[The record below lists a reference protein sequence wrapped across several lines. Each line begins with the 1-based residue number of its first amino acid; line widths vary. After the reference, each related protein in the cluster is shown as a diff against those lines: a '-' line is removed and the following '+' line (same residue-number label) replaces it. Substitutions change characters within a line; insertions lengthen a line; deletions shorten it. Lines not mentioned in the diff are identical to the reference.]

1 MADVTPPSSAHQTN
15 PPPADNPP
23 ITFKTAFKAEI
34 SEIEKSRVARGA
46 TTAKPAEKNLIG
58 LAFSGGGIRS
68 ATFNLGVLQALAT
81 RSLLHCFDYL
91 STVSGGGYVGS
102 WLAALTRRMTQTAN
116 VPFAEVERRLAP
128 KKYEIGSTVEPPFLK
143 WLRNYGNYLTPR
155 VGLFSGDT
163 WAAVGTWLR
172 NVIVNLVVF
181 ILFGVG
187 VLLFGHGLLLAM
199 VVLSAKHPGR
209 VLVAG
214 AITLFFAAVMM
225 AVNMDD
231 RQGPEKMRDSSFK
244 RVKVTVTVMLPFLAA
259 ALFVNC
265 GLWAWAEARSGPL
278 WMWAGAGAI
287 YYLLVWLVSFGF
299 ARHRAELISAY
310 AVILSSIFA
319 GAIGGVLLNGYTRI
333 LERLQSCEANNWLV
347 VVCGTAAILL
357 LLMLVAAL
365 HLGLMGLGCTD
376 LVREWWARLGGYLML
391 VTLAWLALMGTV
403 AFAPLLV
410 KWCLLHIPKIS
421 VSAVI
426 AWVLSNW
433 GGLAAAK
440 SGHTNGRGK
449 KTPAKAEELRN
460 RVSSYFLSRKGL
472 EILARVAPYVFGV
485 GLLLLL
491 STAVHIGTGLV
502 AAPTQTR
509 MVWNLHES
517 SIGFFCCG
525 AIPEQSGFFANW
537 TQVCDLYWQ
546 ILCADSW
553 CSLLLAAFVTCALCL
568 FMSWRVDVNEFSM
581 HHFYRNRLVRC
592 YLGASN
598 PARTPQPFTGF
609 DINDDLPLS
618 ALANDY
624 PGPYPLVNAALNIT
638 SGEELGFDKR
648 KAKSFVFAPL
658 HSGYDLVGRPK
669 GARWFSAEDNYLGT
683 YLPTQLGRSK
693 RKGFSPGISLGTA
706 MAISGAAASPNMGY
720 HTSPATAFF
729 MTLFAVRLGWWMGNP
744 RYPKNWES
752 AGPTL
757 GLAYIFS
764 ELLAQ
769 SDQQRGYVYLSDGGH
784 FENLGV
790 YELIKRRCRLI
801 IACDADCDEQYGF
814 EDLLSLVEKARAD
827 FDARIEI
834 DFAPIRPEPGKRSSG
849 ANFAVGNISYD
860 PANSQ
865 DRATLIYIKASLPER
880 EALPGGT
887 PPTTTPQG
895 GIPADVWRY
904 ADQCKD
910 FPHQTTAD
918 QWFDEIQFE
927 SYRALGE
934 YIGNLA
940 APQIQKEIAAVQ
952 A

>member
-1 MADVTPPSSAHQTN
+1 M
-15 PPPADNPP
+15 
-23 ITFKTAFKAEI
+23 
-34 SEIEKSRVARGA
+34 
-46 TTAKPAEKNLIG
+46 
-58 LAFSGGGIRS
+58 
-68 ATFNLGVLQALAT
+68 
-81 RSLLHCFDYL
+81 
-91 STVSGGGYVGS
+91 
-102 WLAALTRRMTQTAN
+102 
-116 VPFAEVERRLAP
+116 
-128 KKYEIGSTVEPPFLK
+128 
-143 WLRNYGNYLTPR
+143 
-155 VGLFSGDT
+155 
-163 WAAVGTWLR
+163 
-172 NVIVNLVVF
+172 
-181 ILFGVG
+181 
-187 VLLFGHGLLLAM
+187 
-199 VVLSAKHPGR
+199 
-209 VLVAG
+209 
-214 AITLFFAAVMM
+214 
-225 AVNMDD
+225 
-231 RQGPEKMRDSSFK
+231 
-244 RVKVTVTVMLPFLAA
+244 
-259 ALFVNC
+259 
-265 GLWAWAEARSGPL
+265 
-278 WMWAGAGAI
+278 
-287 YYLLVWLVSFGF
+287 
-299 ARHRAELISAY
+299 
-310 AVILSSIFA
+310 
-319 GAIGGVLLNGYTRI
+319 
-333 LERLQSCEANNWLV
+333 
-347 VVCGTAAILL
+347 
-357 LLMLVAAL
+357 
-365 HLGLMGLGCTD
+365 
-376 LVREWWARLGGYLML
+376 
-391 VTLAWLALMGTV
+391 
-403 AFAPLLV
+403 
-410 KWCLLHIPKIS
+410 
-421 VSAVI
+421 
-426 AWVLSNW
+426 
-433 GGLAAAK
+433 
-440 SGHTNGRGK
+440 
-449 KTPAKAEELRN
+449 
-460 RVSSYFLSRKGL
+460 
-472 EILARVAPYVFGV
+472 
-485 GLLLLL
+485 
-491 STAVHIGTGLV
+491 
-502 AAPTQTR
+502 
-509 MVWNLHES
+509 
-517 SIGFFCCG
+517 
-525 AIPEQSGFFANW
+525 
-537 TQVCDLYWQ
+537 
-546 ILCADSW
+546 
-553 CSLLLAAFVTCALCL
+553 
-568 FMSWRVDVNEFSM
+568 
-581 HHFYRNRLVRC
+581 
-592 YLGASN
+592 
-598 PARTPQPFTGF
+598 
-609 DINDDLPLS
+609 
-618 ALANDY
+618 
-624 PGPYPLVNAALNIT
+624 NAALNIT

-648 KAKSFVFAPL
+648 KAKSFVFAPR

-860 PANSQ
+860 PANPQ